1 MNETNYVE
9 RLKKAS
15 ISELRFD
22 DVRLKR
28 SIQNAGFCNLPD
40 LLSLTDKEIDIQF
53 DSRYADSIIKMR
65 KKYRTAPDA
74 FAASMLQP
82 KIAEKPANV
91 KEPLEVRRPLELKAE
106 ATSSIEQYE
115 YDLSRFPLTRSHG
128 LFSEELE
135 EFEERARDTFDD
147 LASRSEN
154 VMVYQ
159 AFEEFSTDLDEL
171 SAAFEELIKRYPTK
185 PRIVLMLIDKYL
197 PNAFMVYVADKAR
210 RVFNDHNLWGNF
222 FASLGIL
229 DSNVQGLVKHIFIKH
244 VEERGMPLYGREE
257 ETNYYLY
264 TALLHGGLSEDSWS
278 NLWEK
283 LLPLAREVSRGGLG
297 FGGEMDGLSVLR
309 ELKNPESR
317 YTPEKAVLNILE
329 KAPDS
334 TIAPLFEAS
343 MRVAAQIVDSNRV
356 KSRYTMLSSF
366 GLPEAAM
373 QALRDNQERSASSA
387 AGRKTVAST
396 QERRSETH
404 RLIYL
409 PTASLQL
416 DLSEGVVTMRWPR
429 QQFPLHFAGDKIDYY
444 VDGELQASSEFDMSV
459 GKCILNAVGFAID
472 PRARYDVEL
481 KLMHKD
487 EHTGD
492 YIELSSLNQTF
503 RRNKPGC
510 FEFIKDGKGSYRLRG
525 KNERLTKR
533 RRIAYIVKD
542 GYKIVPGQGMKVV
555 SEYEASG
562 DWGDNQI
569 FIYDVEPGSA
579 GSVVNE
585 LTGEEVAVWQE
596 RYVAKI
602 IKHRIIGETS
612 DGVDLYGRIPNEL
625 DTNDGLP
632 SVSIEALDGADA
644 LKDLDIV
651 CCCDGELVSI
661 PRRVMCE
668 DDAGKA
674 GTARIELDPS
684 KANLFS
690 WHIKECIIEARQK
703 SASSKVVFRY
713 RFAVVPIQEFR
724 PLSIIFDC
732 GHAVAEYGFQ
742 ACLPIDVVRVSEETD
757 AKVECDN
764 SDSLNAWERYEAKAL
779 LKDEFL
785 HVRIRSRESG
795 KETDAK
801 LALAAIDVEIPERL
815 ANLSEERSI
824 CLADALELGPSAANF
839 KIVSYGWRYN
849 RAALVMLGS
858 KPLFFKNLKQPG
870 EYGFNLF
877 RHASL
882 FQQTDYRAPCCL
894 PLKLSLHYG
903 DDVST
908 GELKPAWTD
917 VQMLDCAEGL
927 GINGWKLLPDE
938 SLGYVL
944 RFEGKPLCD
953 IHFRF
958 FILSKYKDKYKERDN
973 KPIATA
979 FAGKDSVEVALPPS
993 VVRRLGNKREVA
1005 VEMSPS
1011 DFFGDPRREYAT
1023 RIILK

>member
-1 MNETNYVE
+1 MSESNYLE
-9 RLKKAS
+9 RLEKAP
-15 ISELRFD
+15 ISELSFD

-65 KKYRTAPDA
+65 KKYHTAPDA

-82 KIAEKPANV
+82 KIAEKSANV
-91 KEPLEVRRPLELKAE
+91 KEPLEVRHPLELKAE
-106 ATSSIEQYE
+106 AASSIEQYE
-115 YDLSRFPLTRSHG
+115 YDLSCFPLTRSHG

-135 EFEERARDTFDD
+135 EFEERACGTFDD

-185 PRIVLMLIDKYL
+185 PRIVLMLIDRCL

-210 RVFNDHNLWGNF
+210 RVFSGHNLWGNF
-222 FASLGIL
+222 FVSLGIL

-257 ETNYYLY
+257 EANYYFY

-283 LLPLAREVSRGGLG
+283 LLPLAQEVSQGGLG
-297 FGGEMDGLSVLR
+297 FGGEMDGRSVLR

-317 YTPEKAVLNILE
+317 YAPEKAVLNILE

-396 QERRSETH
+396 QERRNETH

-444 VDGELQASSEFDMSV
+444 VDGELKASSEFDMSV
-459 GKCILNAVGFAID
+459 GKCILNAAGFAVD

-492 YIELSSLNQTF
+492 YIELSSLSQTF
-503 RRNKPGC
+503 SRNKPGC
-510 FEFIKDGKGSYRLRG
+510 FEFIKDGKGFYRLRG
-525 KNERLTKR
+525 KNERLTKK

-542 GYKIVPGQGMKVV
+542 GYKIIPGQGMKAV
-555 SEYEASG
+555 SEYETSG

-602 IKHRIIGETS
+602 YKHRIIGETS

-625 DTNDGLP
+625 DTNAGLP

-651 CCCDGELVSI
+651 CCCDGQLVSI

-668 DDAGKA
+668 DDTGNAGA
-674 GTARIELDPS
+674 ARIELDPS

-690 WHIKECIIEARQK
+690 WHIKECSIEARQK
-703 SASSKVVFRY
+703 SAGGKVVFRY

-724 PLSIIFDC
+724 PVSISVNHGC
-732 GHAVAEYGFQ
+732 AVAEYGFQ
-742 ACLPIDVVRVSEETD
+742 ACLPIDIVRVQEEAD
-757 AKVECDN
+757 ATGECESLN
-764 SDSLNAWERYEAKAL
+764 SLNAWERYEVKTL

-785 HVRIRSRESG
+785 HVLIRSRESG

-801 LALAAIDVEIPERL
+801 LALAAIDVDIPERL
-815 ANLSEERSI
+815 ATISEERPI
-824 CLADALELGPSAANF
+824 CLTDALEFGPSAANF
-839 KIVSYGWRYN
+839 MIISYGWRYN
-849 RAALVMLGS
+849 RAVLVMLGS
-858 KPLFFKNLKQPG
+858 RPLFFKDLKQPG

-877 RHASL
+877 RCANL
-882 FQQTDYRAPCCL
+882 FQQADYRVPSRL
-894 PLKLSLHYG
+894 PLKLSLCYG
-903 DDVST
+903 DNVSM
-908 GELKPAWTD
+908 GELMPAWTD

-927 GINGWKLLPDE
+927 GVIGWKLSPSE

-944 RFEGKPLCD
+944 RFEGKLLCD

-958 FILSKYKDKYKERDN
+958 FRRSKYKERDE

-979 FAGKDSVEVALPPS
+979 FAEKGSAELVLPSS
-993 VVRRLGNKREVA
+993 VVRQLGNKREVA

-1011 DFFGDPRREYAT
+1011 DFFGGPRREYAT

>member
-343 MRVAAQIVDSNRV
+343 MCVAAQIVDSNRV

-444 VDGELQASSEFDMSV
+444 VDGELKASSEFDVSV

-492 YIELSSLNQTF
+492 YIELSSLSQTF
-503 RRNKPGC
+503 SRNKPGC

-525 KNERLTKR
+525 KNERLTKK

-542 GYKIVPGQGMKVV
+542 GYKIVPGQGMKAV
-555 SEYEASG
+555 SEYETSG
-562 DWGDNQI
+562 DWGDSQI

-602 IKHRIIGETS
+602 DKHRIIGETS
-612 DGVDLYGRIPNEL
+612 GGVDLYGRIPNEV

-651 CCCDGELVSI
+651 CCCDGELVSL
-661 PRRVMCE
+661 PRRVASE
-668 DDAGKA
+668 DDADNA

-690 WHIKECIIEARQK
+690 WHIKECAIEARQK
-703 SASSKVVFRY
+703 SAGGKVVFRY

-724 PLSIIFDC
+724 PLSISVDH
-732 GHAVAEYGFQ
+732 GYAVAEYGFQ
-742 ACLPIDVVRVSEETD
+742 ACLPIDVVRVHEEADVTG
-757 AKVECDN
+757 ECE
-764 SDSLNAWERYEAKAL
+764 SLYSLNAWERYEVKTL

-801 LALAAIDVEIPERL
+801 LALAAIDVDIPERL
-815 ANLSEERSI
+815 ANKSEERPI
-824 CLADALELGPSAANF
+824 CLADALELGPSVANF
-839 KIVSYGWRYN
+839 KIVSCGWRYN
-849 RAALVMLGS
+849 RAVLVMLGS

-877 RHASL
+877 RFTSL
-882 FQQTDYRAPCCL
+882 FQQTDHKAPGRL
-894 PLKLSLHYG
+894 PLKLSLYYG

-917 VQMLDCAEGL
+917 VQLLDCAEGL
-927 GINGWKLLPDE
+927 GINGWKLLSSE

-958 FILSKYKDKYKERDN
+958 FRLSRYKERDE

-979 FAGKDSVEVALPPS
+979 FAGKGSAEVALPSS
-993 VVRRLGNKREVA
+993 VVRQLGSKREVV

-1023 RIILK
+1023 KIILK